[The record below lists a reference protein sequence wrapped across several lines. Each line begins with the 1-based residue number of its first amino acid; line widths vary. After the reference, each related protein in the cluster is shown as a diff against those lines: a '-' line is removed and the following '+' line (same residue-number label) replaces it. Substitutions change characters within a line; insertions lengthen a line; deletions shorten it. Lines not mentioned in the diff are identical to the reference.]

1 MRSEYI
7 AYPTRTIFTASTS
20 LLDTVFTNGYDEA
33 VYATRT
39 SNEKTLL
46 LRVDPR
52 TFSLYGVAQIVW
64 PSKRNGQSEP
74 SITVFEVQKS
84 EGRPQ
89 A

>member
-1 MRSEYI
+1 MRPEYI

-39 SNEKTLL
+39 VNEKTLL

-52 TFSLYGVAQIVW
+52 TFSLYGVAQIIW
-64 PSKRNGQSEP
+64 PSRNNGQTEP
-74 SITVFEVQKS
+74 EITVYEVRKS